1 MACHTF
7 FKFRTR
13 DRSALTGG
21 LLNHIAGKN
30 RPADY
35 VTPRPDLEAVVQMVA
50 NSDEA
55 TAAAVEYVENTK
67 RHHKA
72 APCVELL
79 IAGPPPYEPNSEW
92 ETDSA
97 EYQEWAADRAHWTNE
112 RTEAWA
118 RANLRFLEEALPD
131 AKVYQAA
138 WHQDENSP
146 HCHLAFV
153 PCDAANRI
161 SWRQLSAA
169 AVGMEPPKG
178 KIDKVQQAKIMSA
191 WQDLYHTNVGEK
203 FGLERGE
210 HGSTRKHEPLTD
222 KKRRNAVE
230 KRRIAQA
237 RAEILARLEAEKEA
251 RVEDVRQLEA
261 EKGKEIEEI
270 RNAAYRLGV
279 LAASA
284 SFVHKVDLP
293 EDAEDAAAW
302 LERIAKLEN
311 AKFERD
317 EAGRSLAITRIEDP
331 ADLVDAEKFKAW
343 QGRVVALTE
352 ALEPNNF
359 SKFDAFADDERMP
372 GYSAKEWARK
382 LTALEKERLQAEMD
396 DAELDPDPEDSHD
409 AHYEPGGDADPEVI
423 QATRSREKMIRWV

>member
-1 MACHTF
+1 MDPPIIFMKVRAAKPGVKSLEMACNTF
-7 FKFRTR
+7 FKFRT
-13 DRSALTGG
+13 SGG
-21 LLNHIAGKN
+21 LL
-30 RPADY
+30 
-35 VTPRPDLEAVVQMVA
+35 VQMVA
-50 NSDEA
+50 SSDEV
-55 TAAAVEYVENTK
+55 TAAAVEYVETTK

-79 IAGPPPYEPNSEW
+79 IAGPPPYEPNPEW

-97 EYQEWAADRAHWTNE
+97 EYQEWAADRAHWTPA

-131 AKVYQAA
+131 AQIYQAA

-169 AVGMEPPKG
+169 AVGMKPPKG
-178 KIDKVQQAKIMSA
+178 KTDKAQQAKIMSA
-191 WQDLYHTNVGEK
+191 WQDLYHTEVGEK
-203 FGLERGE
+203 FRLERGE
-210 HGSTRKHEPLTD
+210 RGSTRKHEPLTD
-222 KKRRNAVE
+222 SKRAAAAE
-230 KRRIAQA
+230 QRRIAQA

-251 RVEDVRQLEA
+251 WVEVVRQLE
-261 EKGKEIEEI
+261 ENKVKEIDET
-270 RNAAYRLGV
+270 RKAAYRLGV

-311 AKFERD
+311 AEFERD

-331 ADLVDAEKFKAW
+331 GDLVDAEELKAW
-343 QGRVVALTE
+343 QGRVTALTE
-352 ALEPNNF
+352 TLEPNNF
-359 SKFDAFADDERMP
+359 SKFDAFAADDERVP

-382 LTALEKERLQAEMD
+382 AQELEAKRLQAEMED
-396 DAELDPDPEDSHD
+396 DSGAVSHGGHFNAADRGDELRGS
-409 AHYEPGGDADPEVI
+409 ADPQAGAADGPSSGI
-423 QATRSREKMIRWV
+423 QPEETPE